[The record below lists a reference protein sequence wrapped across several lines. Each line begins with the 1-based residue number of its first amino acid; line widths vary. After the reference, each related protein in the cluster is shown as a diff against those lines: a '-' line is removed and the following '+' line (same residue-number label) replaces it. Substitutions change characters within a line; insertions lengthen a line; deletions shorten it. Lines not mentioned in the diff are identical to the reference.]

1 MSSLE
6 PIQWRR
12 YDQSPR
18 TDINDLVT
26 PIYRYTGYVE
36 QAILPRGM
44 DARHQRLEGRRMLSK
59 SAEINRLILDRPF
72 Q

>member
-1 MSSLE
+1 MSLE

-12 YDQSPR
+12 YDTQPR
-18 TDINDLVT
+18 LDVNDFVV

-44 DARHQRLEGRRMLSK
+44 DKRNQQLETRRMRTK
-59 SAEINRLILDRPF
+59 AGDVNRLILDRPY

>member
-1 MSSLE
+1 MSLE

-12 YDQSPR
+12 YDTQPR
-18 TDINDLVT
+18 LDVNDFVV

-44 DARHQRLEGRRMLSK
+44 VKRNQQLETHRMLTK
-59 SAEINRLILDRPF
+59 AGDVNRLILDRPY

>member
-12 YDQSPR
+12 YDLAPR
-18 TDINDLVT
+18 LDINDFVV
-26 PIYRYTGYVE
+26 PIYRYSGYVE

-44 DARHQRLEGRRMLSK
+44 DKRHQQLEARRMMSK
-59 SAEINRLILDRPF
+59 AGDVNRLILDRPY

>member
-1 MSSLE
+1 MSLE

-12 YDQSPR
+12 YNQAPR
-18 TDINDLVT
+18 LDVNSFVV
-26 PIYRYTGYVE
+26 PIYRYAGYVE

-44 DARHQRLEGRRMLSK
+44 DKRNQVLEGRRQLSK
-59 SAEINRLILDRPF
+59 AGEINRLILDRPY

>member
-18 TDINDLVT
+18 LDVNDFVI
-26 PIYRYTGYVE
+26 PIYRYAGYVE

-44 DARHQRLEGRRMLSK
+44 DKRHTRLEGRRMISK

>member
-1 MSSLE
+1 MSLE
-6 PIQWRR
+6 PIQWKR
-12 YDQSPR
+12 YNQAPR
-18 TDINDLVT
+18 LDINDFVV

-44 DARHQRLEGRRMLSK
+44 DKRHQVLEGRRQISK
-59 SAEINRLILDRPF
+59 AGDINRLILDRPF